1 MLPFGELDADDDG
14 SDGSGK
20 SRPGVPLH
28 RSVGW
33 YRTAR
38 PIACRVMVR
47 RCSRPPSAST
57 SYRSTMQ
64 GGRRSSLSDRWC
76 GLSLQRISQASA
88 VPVLAPTDG
97 TVMTVHD
104 SEFDHP
110 AYRGLPSLGYALTQ
124 RRRAEAGWRALAGNH
139 VMIKSSGGIVALCHL
154 QRGSA
159 RVRPGQDVHVGQEIG
174 RCGNSGNSTEPHLH
188 VQALDGSDIE
198 RAAARRI
205 SFRGS
210 LPSNGSIIAV

>member
-1 MLPFGELDADDDG
+1 MTDPMEAASLDLEFPFTGRWLVQNSPADRVPSHGTTMFATSFSIDFVPVDDA
-14 SDGSGK
+14 
-20 SRPGVPLH
+20 
-28 RSVGW
+28 
-33 YRTAR
+33 
-38 PIACRVMVR
+38 
-47 RCSRPPSAST
+47 
-57 SYRSTMQ
+57 
-64 GGRRSSLSDRWC
+64 GR
-76 GLSLQRISQASA
+76 SA
-88 VPVLAPTDG
+88 VFTLGSLVRSEPPENFTGFGRSVLAPTDG

-188 VQALDGSDIE
+188 VQALDGPDIE